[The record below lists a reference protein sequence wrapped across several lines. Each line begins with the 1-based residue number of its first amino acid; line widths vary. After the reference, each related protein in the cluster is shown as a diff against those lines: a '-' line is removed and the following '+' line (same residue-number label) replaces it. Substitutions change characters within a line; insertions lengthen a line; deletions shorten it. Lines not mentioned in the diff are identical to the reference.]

1 MKNNVIILKRETLSG
16 RVVFIL
22 KAMVTGASSG
32 IGRDIALYLASLSYD
47 LILVGRDKEKLEELK
62 DKIKTKVKIIIV
74 DLSNEQKV
82 KELYVLTKNE
92 NIDLLVNNA
101 GFGVFGEFVSTDIN
115 EEFKMLD
122 VNVRAV
128 HLLTKLFLKDMVKK
142 DEGMILNVASSAS
155 FMAGPLFS
163 SYYASKSYVYRLS
176 LTINEELR
184 RKRSKVKIAVLC
196 PGPVDTNFNKSAG
209 VRFTIKALKSDYV
222 AKYAIDKLM
231 KGKTIIIPGVKMK
244 FVKFGVRFLSDKFVA
259 RLTYNIQKK
268 KVK

>member
-1 MKNNVIILKRETLSG
+1 M
-16 RVVFIL
+16 FIL

-32 IGRDIALYLASLSYD
+32 IGRDMALYLASLSYD
-47 LILVGRDKEKLEELK
+47 LILVGRDKERLEELK
-62 DKIKTKVKIIIV
+62 DKIKTKVKIVIV

-92 NIDLLVNNA
+92 DIDLLVNNA
-101 GFGVFGEFVSTDIN
+101 V
-115 EEFKMLD
+115 
-122 VNVRAV
+122 
-128 HLLTKLFLKDMVKK
+128 
-142 DEGMILNVASSAS
+142 LNVASSAA

-176 LTINEELR
+176 LALNEELR
-184 RKRSKVKIAVLC
+184 RKKSNVKVAVLC
-196 PGPVDTNFNKSAG
+196 PGPVDTNFNKRAG
-209 VRFTIKALKSDYV
+209 VRFTLKALKSDYV

-244 FVKFGVRFLSDKFVA
+244 LVKFGVRFLPDKFVT

-268 KVK
+268 KER